1 MQAAVMDSVRTEPAM
16 LDLPDPQ
23 DILYPDFQFSLSTE
37 PGSAPSPAFEV
48 DTAAKAD
55 WAIGRI
61 LALEARIARRAELAI
76 DLHNRIDTW
85 LAKAQAPDTDSV
97 TYLTILLR
105 PYVEAELA
113 LRHRSRTLSLPSG
126 SASLR
131 RLPDRLEITDREAA
145 LAWCEAHAPEAVVI
159 KKDLSKTELKRLVFQ
174 KSEPVPGVD
183 ASLGTDQLYIKATA

>member
-23 DILYPDFQFSLSTE
+23 DVLYPDFQFPTSTE
-37 PGSAPSPAFEV
+37 PGSAPSTAFVV

-61 LALEARIARRAELAI
+61 LSLEARMARRAELAI
-76 DLHNRIDTW
+76 ELHNRIDAW
-85 LAKAQAPDTDSV
+85 LSKAQAPDTDSV
-97 TYLTILLR
+97 AYITGLLR

-113 LRHRSRTLSLPSG
+113 NQHRSRTLSLPSG

-131 RLPDRLEITDREAA
+131 RLPDWLEITDREAA
-145 LAWCEAHAPEAVVI
+145 LAWCEAHAPEAVVV
-159 KKDLSKTELKRLVFQ
+159 KKDLSKTELKKLVFKQ
-174 KSEPVPGVD
+174 SEPVPGVD
-183 ASLGTDQLYIKATA
+183 ASLGTDQLYIKASA